1 MGTTVLTGPIL
12 AGNVLNSDG
21 TTNLAGVGGSSGLSN
36 VGFTS
41 MMQMSESSATGLVS
55 TAITQVA
62 SSVAP
67 VSTGIVITAQCVITD
82 IYVYVTTA
90 FNNSATLS
98 IGFTAANLNANTSEL
113 VNQIANASLTT
124 VGQVTLTPQTGT
136 PTGSPTG
143 ITQVS
148 YWLNSSNGQA
158 QATDQQVYVKSSAT
172 GTGTF
177 YVVVSYIQGING
189 FTNGQYT

>member
-21 TTNLAGVGGSSGLSN
+21 TTNLSGVGGSSGISN

-41 MMQMSESSATGLVS
+41 MMQMSESAATGLVS

-62 SSVAP
+62 ASVAP
-67 VSTGIVITAQCVITD
+67 VSTGIVIPAQSVITD
-82 IYVYVTTA
+82 IYLYVTAA
-90 FNNSATLS
+90 FTSSATLN
-98 IGFTAANLNANTSEL
+98 IGFSIANVNANTSEL
-113 VNQIANASLTT
+113 VNTIASGSLTT
-124 VGQVTLTPQTGT
+124 VGQVTLTPQTGS

-143 ITQVS
+143 ITQTS
-148 YWLNSSNGQA
+148 YWLNSSSGQS
-158 QATDQQVYVKSSAT
+158 QATDQMVYVKASGT
-172 GTGTF
+172 GAGTF

-189 FTNGQYT
+189 FTNGQYA